1 MWLPFLKC
9 MICESSPL
17 LVLMLRLD
25 VGGFHLNLLSFAKT
39 ESCLMLEF

>member
-1 MWLPFLKC
+1 
-9 MICESSPL
+9 
-17 LVLMLRLD
+17 LD